1 MKILDNSNTNLR
13 SYLKKLFKKL
23 KKNRGKLADVLYNL
37 PSRFLS
43 LPYLLY
49 KVKLLNKE
57 QKQPSQ
63 VSPICKYLNVNTSL

>member
-23 KKNRGKLADVLYNL
+23 KKNRGKLADVLYNSL
-37 PSRFLS
+37 SRFLS

-49 KVKLLNKE
+49 KVKLLNKV

-63 VSPICKYLNVNTSL
+63 VSPICKCLNVNTSL